1 MIRGGLQRCVEENDF
16 RYKIFNKLLKICHA
30 KNVTDFIGKQ
40 QANYLAHIARQLI
53 VSLTKRL
60 LNKNTYCKKGRRTET
75 LSDKVLKTTGMTI
88 NSTKRNLT
96 QSSCWIWSP
105 QVIEMMTRLKTQA
118 EANRSLYPTS
128 TKQISKAISSLT
140 LS

>member
-16 RYKIFNKLLKICHA
+16 RYKISNKKLLKISHA

-40 QANYLAHIARQLI
+40 QANYLAHIARQPI

-60 LNKNTYCKKGRRTET
+60 LNKNTYCKEERRTET

-88 NSTKRNLT
+88 NSTKL
-96 QSSCWIWSP
+96 
-105 QVIEMMTRLKTQA
+105 L
-118 EANRSLYPTS
+118 
-128 TKQISKAISSLT
+128 
-140 LS
+140 